1 MVNPQRIEQQ
11 VQLLR
16 RYLAYLNMLAQQ
28 PLAEFLSDPLAIGST
43 RYYLQVAIECCINI
57 ANHIISSEGL
67 RGPRDYK
74 DAFRI
79 LEEAKILPGDL
90 ARTMRALAGLRNLL
104 VHLYWEVDDSM
115 IHANLQSHLGDFETY
130 ISYIMRALGPTNS
143 TANEESNA

>member
-1 MVNPQRIEQQ
+1 MVDPQRIEQQ

-16 RYLAYLNMLAQQ
+16 RYLAYLDALAQQ
-28 PLAEFLSDPLAIGST
+28 PLAEFLSDPRTTGST
-43 RYYLQVAIECCINI
+43 RYYLQVATECCINI

-79 LEEAKILPGDL
+79 LEEAKILPSDL

-115 IHANLQSHLGDFETY
+115 IYANLQSHLGDFETY
-130 ISYIMRALGPTNS
+130 ISHIMHTLGSTNRA
-143 TANEESNA
+143 ANEEENA